1 MNSIVLQY
9 GWECDTGCGIHNKSL
24 SDKIPVINN
33 EFFGTAYRCEGKD
46 APVVAL
52 VDRHGD
58 RIKVCSRCQLNDI
71 DKTIKML
78 ISNDMSKEDLDKLY
92 AYDSL
97 FAVIQLIGDSID
109 EDKV

>member
-1 MNSIVLQY
+1 
-9 GWECDTGCGIHNKSL
+9 
-24 SDKIPVINN
+24 
-33 EFFGTAYRCEGKD
+33 
-46 APVVAL
+46 
-52 VDRHGD
+52 
-58 RIKVCSRCQLNDI
+58 
-71 DKTIKML
+71 ML

>member
-9 GWECDTGCGIHNKSL
+9 GCECDTGCGIHSKSL
-24 SDKIPVINN
+24 SDKHGPD
-33 EFFGTAYRCEGKD
+33 EFFGSAYRCEGKD

-78 ISNDMSKEDLDKLY
+78 ISKDMSKEDLDKLY

-109 EDKV
+109 EGKV

>member
-1 MNSIVLQY
+1 MSPPLLPV
-9 GWECDTGCGIHNKSL
+9 
-24 SDKIPVINN
+24 SDITVKPFDCANFVAFTILE
-33 EFFGTAYRCEGKD
+33 EF
-46 APVVAL
+46 PL
-52 VDRHGD
+52 V
-58 RIKVCSRCQLNDI
+58 

-78 ISNDMSKEDLDKLY
+78 ISKDMSKEDLDKLY